1 MAREIERDRSSDSV
15 EITRRLFLFIISV
28 LSSCKFLCIRISR
41 FSLCILLKLQENSVQ
56 LRTLLFRRLY
66 IVLAQALVDVNV
78 ETLLPLMESW
88 DSI

>member
-15 EITRRLFLFIISV
+15 EITRRFFLFNIPV

-41 FSLCILLKLQENSVQ
+41 FSLCIILKLQENSVRF
-56 LRTLLFRRLY
+56 RTLLLGHVY